1 MQYRTLGKTG
11 LEVSEI
17 SLGCWTIGGLSFV
30 RDLSAGWQGADDEE
44 SLAGMRRGYEVGVN
58 HFDTADVYGN
68 GHSERLVG
76 RFLEDVPRDEVIV
89 ATKVGWLEGS
99 APHRLH
105 PLKIRQQFE
114 TSLYNLGTD
123 HVDIYY
129 FHNTDFGPADAHLDD
144 AAELVHRFRDEGKI
158 RFIGQS
164 GYEYEDFLRVYDR
177 VRPDV
182 LQFRYNALFTKWDD
196 PETDL
201 FAWADA
207 KNLGMVLFGPLA
219 QGALL
224 GKYTAADPPAF
235 EPGDN
240 RARNEWLT
248 PGGLAGLDPAMKKI
262 AERFGKATPDLAR
275 MALQYC
281 LHRSPNAVV
290 IPGFRNPGQVGVN
303 VAAAGKPLSGE
314 DIRFIRETLDFAGRQ

>member
-1 MQYRTLGKTG
+1 MKYRTLGKTG
-11 LEVSEI
+11 LMVSEI
-17 SLGCWTIGGLSFV
+17 GLGCWTIGGLNFV
-30 RDLSAGWQGADDEE
+30 RDISAGWQGADDGE
-44 SLAGMRRGYEVGVN
+44 SLACMRRGFEQGVN

-76 RFLEDVPRDEVIV
+76 RFLEDVARDEVII

-114 TSLYNLGTD
+114 TSLYNLKTD

-129 FHNTDFGPADAHLDD
+129 FHNTDFGPDDVYLDE
-144 AAELVHRFRDEGKI
+144 AAELMHRLRDEGKV

-164 GYEYEDFLRVYDR
+164 GYEFDDFLRVYEK

-182 LQFRYNALFTKWDD
+182 LQFKYNALFTKWDK

-201 FAWADA
+201 FRWAGERD
-207 KNLGMVLFGPLA
+207 LGMVLFGPLA

-224 GKYTAADPPAF
+224 DKYSASDPPAF

-248 PGGLAGLDPAMKKI
+248 PEGLTRLEPRMQKI
-262 AERFGKATPDLAR
+262 KARFGSSLPGLVR
-275 MALQYC
+275 IALQYS
-281 LHRSPNAVV
+281 LHRSQNAVA
-290 IPGFRNPGQVGVN
+290 IPGFRGPGQVDIN
-303 VAAAGKPLSGE
+303 VAAAGKPLSEE
-314 DIRFIRETLDFAGRQ
+314 DVRFIRETLLAG